1 MFFKQPGFKR
11 NQLDRILKSD
21 SAPYVGHED
30 SFVFLMS
37 SVAQLE
43 DEIVT
48 GRGVFKKKYKP
59 FLLSN
64 IKLEKF

>member
-30 SFVFLMS
+30 SFVFLMN

-43 DEIVT
+43 DEIAT
-48 GRGVFKKKYKP
+48 GRRVLKKCINP
-59 FLLSN
+59 VLFQN
-64 IKLEKF
+64 MNQFF